1 MILKSSQLG
10 KALLAMAAIQI
21 FFAAAANGKR
31 GHVHHHGRGTLD
43 MAADGTLLRANL
55 TLPAHDVLGFEHTPT
70 TNKEKE
76 AVKGARQSLVKGWS
90 QQVKLADSLACQWTI
105 RSAVFPGDHQ
115 EKHKHSGHSHA
126 DHHSDIQVE
135 AQAQCAKPI
144 SGGSVDLSGL
154 FKAFP
159 KVRSLQAQYLDEKQ
173 QRGVVLTKKSSL
185 MKFSGSS
192 Q

>member
-1 MILKSSQLG
+1 MISKLNQPG
-10 KALLAMAAIQI
+10 KGLLAIVAII
-21 FFAAAANGKR
+21 FATAANGKS

-43 MAADGTLLRANL
+43 MAADGQLLRANL
-55 TLPAHDVLGFEHTPT
+55 TLPAHDVLGFEHAPT
-70 TNKEKE
+70 TNKEKQ
-76 AVKGARQSLVKGWS
+76 AVKVAKQTLVKGWS
-90 QQVKLADSLACQWTI
+90 QQVQLAASWACQWTM

-115 EKHKHSGHSHA
+115 EKHKHSGRSHA

-135 AQAQCAKPI
+135 AQAQCAKPV